1 MSIFGNIFRRRS
13 RTNHPDGSRS
23 VVISDRFG
31 NVRKTKQKGPAGT
44 FKQRYD
50 RDGQM
55 YKAKQ
60 KGRGV
65 KRLKQRYMRQMDPR
79 MVASI
84 NQRQLAQQRSEEQM
98 KRLQEQYSQLQ
109 TQMYLQQ
116 INQDMAPMNLQLD
129 PYMSPNSGM
138 TMNPYGASGGPQ
150 TQMKRGGRKYMA
162 GGSKKRMYKNGG
174 GKGRGPHGIL

>member
-23 VVISDRFG
+23 VVVTDRHG

-50 RDGQM
+50 REGNLW
-55 YKAKQ
+55 KAKQ

-79 MVASI
+79 IVGSI
-84 NQRQLAQQRSEEQM
+84 NQQQLAQQRSEEDLM
-98 KRLQEQYSQLQ
+98 RLQQMYSQLQ
-109 TQMYLQQ
+109 TEMLMQRLQ
-116 INQDMAPMNLQLD
+116 NNMPEPMDLQLT
-129 PYMSPNSGM
+129 PYTSPNTGM
-138 TMNPYGASGGPQ
+138 TIDPNWAYGPSGGPQ
-150 TQMKRGGRKYMA
+150 TQMRRGGAKRRKY
-162 GGSKKRMYKNGG
+162 KKGG
-174 GKGRGPHGIL
+174 GKARGPHGIL